1 MPIVRLLQNS
11 DLDPATIE
19 IVSTA
24 FEQTR
29 LELGLIDRTD
39 PLTELLAHKFIE
51 AAQTGQRDPQR
62 LRQQAID
69 SLGVTKISKAG

>member
-1 MPIVRLLQNS
+1 MAVIRLLQNS
-11 DLDPATIE
+11 VLDSATIE

-29 LELGLIDRTD
+29 LELGLVDRAD
-39 PLTELLAHKFIE
+39 PLTELLACKFIE

-69 SLGVTKISKAG
+69 SLGVTQISKAG